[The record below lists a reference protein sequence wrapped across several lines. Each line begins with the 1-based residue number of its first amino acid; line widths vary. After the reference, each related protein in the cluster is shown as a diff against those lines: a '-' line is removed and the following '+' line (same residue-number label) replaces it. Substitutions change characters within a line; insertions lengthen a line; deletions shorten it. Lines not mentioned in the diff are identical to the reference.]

1 MDKPDGS
8 NATLRVNLMGE
19 HSQRIKPQGNK
30 PRRMDE
36 TSWQQPRL
44 MGDNNLTAQPDG
56 VYSRAYWGA
65 ATPTGFVPWRV
76 GAPHGRTYWVSRA

>member
-1 MDKPDGS
+1 
-8 NATLRVNLMGE
+8 
-19 HSQRIKPQGNK
+19 
-30 PRRMDE
+30 MDE

-76 GAPHGRTYWVSRA
+76 GEPHGRTYWVSRA